1 MNTIII
7 SDIFVRTA
15 ALECISTE
23 ISQDALIL
31 DSYDSYDSEFKGF
44 KNEKAATYHTMKAT
58 LSAAFF

>member
-15 ALECISTE
+15 DLECISTE

-31 DSYDSYDSEFKGF
+31 DSYDSEFKGF